1 MLTFEVLS
9 KHVQPVQLDWLLRII
24 FCTVNIQTVRVKGVF
39 PLSKSLT

>member
-24 FCTVNIQTVRVKGVF
+24 FCPVNIQKVTVKGVF
-39 PLSKSLT
+39 SSQ